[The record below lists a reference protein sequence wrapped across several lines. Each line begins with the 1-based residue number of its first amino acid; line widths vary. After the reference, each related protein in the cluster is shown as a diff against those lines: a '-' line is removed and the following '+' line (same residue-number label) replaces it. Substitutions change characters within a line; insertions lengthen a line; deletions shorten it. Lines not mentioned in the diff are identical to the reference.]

1 MLLKII
7 FDAVLINVSFILAY
21 FVRFKILFFITPDS
35 IPIFEQYLSV
45 LVFVTLIW
53 LAIFKLIGL
62 YDERKC
68 TSLIDE
74 LASLFVGVAFGTLV
88 LVGLLFLYREFWVSR
103 LVIVN
108 AWWIAFL
115 LLTLMRIFLFT
126 LKRGLQARGWGVK
139 NTIIIGCGEIAQ
151 ALALKISKNKSLGYR
166 LNAFFTDSEGK
177 QGQSFHGISVL
188 GKIDQVKQF
197 VRTRGVKEII
207 IADVELSV
215 ETVLDIITECE
226 RFGLEF
232 KIVPGILEL
241 IATRIDVDE
250 LAGIP
255 LITVTEIQ
263 LKGFNAAIKR
273 LADISLSL
281 VCIVIFLPV
290 WLIFPILIKLT
301 SKGPILFNQKRVG
314 KDQQPFAMFKF
325 RSMVKGADELVDQ
338 LQELSEAEGHLFKI
352 KDDPRITPLGKF
364 MRHWSV
370 DELPQLFNVLLGTMS
385 MVGPRPPLPREVANY
400 KSWHKKRLRIR
411 PGITGPWQVSGRSL
425 LPFDDMV
432 RLDIY
437 YIENWSLW
445 LDFKIMVRT
454 IPVVLFGTGA
464 Y

>member
-139 NTIIIGCGEIAQ
+139 NTIITGCGEIAQ

-215 ETVLDIITECE
+215 ETVLDI
-226 RFGLEF
+226 
-232 KIVPGILEL
+232 
-241 IATRIDVDE
+241 
-250 LAGIP
+250 
-255 LITVTEIQ
+255 ITVTEIQ

-400 KSWHKKRLRIR
+400 NSWHKKRLRIR